1 MMKIEDFVGIGLRN
15 PHYSYIFENL
25 PKIGWFEVH
34 SENYFNVT
42 GNSLT
47 RLKKIREHYPISIH
61 GVGLSLGSKKIN
73 KDHLQKVSQ
82 LISIINPFLISEH
95 LSWSSIEGDFLPDL
109 LPVPYTNEAFNVFKS
124 NILQTQDFLKTEILI
139 ENPSSYVEFK
149 ASEMDEVDFLVRL
162 CQETSAKILLD
173 VNNVFVS
180 CFNHGWDA
188 SIYLSKIPKELVKEI
203 HVAGFS
209 EKKMKNNQL
218 IYIDTHDN
226 FVDQRVWELYRMAI
240 KRFGIVHSL
249 IEWDTNIPA
258 FADLWQESRK
268 IYSVLNDS

>member
-47 RLKKIREHYPISIH
+47 RLKRIRENYPISIH
-61 GVGLSLGSKKIN
+61 GVGLSLGSEEIN

-109 LPVPYTNEAFNVFKS
+109 LPVPYTNEAFNVFKR

-226 FVDQRVWELYRMAI
+226 FVDQGVWELYRMAI

-249 IEWDTNIPA
+249 IEWDANIPA